1 MKLILLFFCGKLVCQ
16 EMATL
21 PAGVCVQCFRM
32 VDLPIRLS
40 VANTVRPSVDA
51 VEMIT
56 PAQELGTPIA

>member
-1 MKLILLFFCGKLVCQ
+1 VCQ